1 VVALV
6 GPTASGKSTLAEA
19 LAEKFDGEI
28 VSLDSAQVY
37 CGMDIG
43 TAKPDPATRAR
54 VPHHLIDI
62 VSPTEAYSAARFA
75 QDAWAAIQAITA
87 RGRLPLVVGGTLLYW
102 RALHQGL
109 DAMPAVD
116 PAIRMALLAEASA
129 RGWPA
134 LHADLARIDPPTAAR
149 LAPNDRQRIERA
161 LAVFR
166 MSGRP
171 LSAWQ
176 SGRVAAAPFDCLL
189 LALLPEDRALLHS
202 RIERRFHG
210 MVAAGLLEEL
220 RQLRARWPALDATMP
235 AMRAVGY
242 RQAWHHLYQGGDAAW
257 IERGIAASRQLAKR
271 QITWLRGLSEAIRIE
286 PFAPVGLLE
295 SLLARVEAF
304 VSGRTRAG

>member
-1 VVALV
+1 M